1 MNAVLLADS
10 GGAVGALF
18 GVVFFVVGLG
28 FFALMLFSAWKVS
41 EKMGDPGWMGIVP
54 FLNYYRIF
62 QRTKPGQAIL
72 WTIGSYFCCIG
83 AVIGMIDLSKLFNK
97 EVGFAL
103 GLIFLP
109 FIFYPLLAFGN
120 ATYVGPPP
128 PRLG

>member
-1 MNAVLLADS
+1 
-10 GGAVGALF
+10 
-18 GVVFFVVGLG
+18 
-28 FFALMLFSAWKVS
+28 
-41 EKMGDPGWMGIVP
+41 
-54 FLNYYRIF
+54 
-62 QRTKPGQAIL
+62 
-72 WTIGSYFCCIG
+72 
-83 AVIGMIDLSKLFNK
+83 MIDLSKLFNK

>member
-62 QRTKPGQAIL
+62 QRTKPEQAIRS
-72 WTIGSYFCCIG
+72 TSGSYFCCIC
-83 AVIGMIDLSKLFNK
+83 AVIGMVGVPNPLTK
-97 EVGFAL
+97 EVG
-103 GLIFLP
+103 
-109 FIFYPLLAFGN
+109 
-120 ATYVGPPP
+120 
-128 PRLG
+128 